1 LDSKTEEEVRK
12 RRAKPGPGPLNIYQK
27 VLLLGGLLTVF
38 LVVGR
43 ALRMASILWVMVIGA
58 IGVSLL
64 AFFWFKSNR
73 PKRERGKKADL
84 GEAETLSFLEKAAD
98 QQEAAPGAEEEVGNR
113 EEISPEEKKSTGF
126 EEKLPQE
133 LEEVVALERFPEE
146 KEEMAAPEDSPAQEI
161 AVNITKKVLILEEIV
176 GDMQKLLSNLEERVV
191 HIEGALLKLEE
202 KTAHRQEV
210 FLKPEEKVDM
220 QMILSQLA
228 ERDQKTL

>member
-1 LDSKTEEEVRK
+1 MDSKTEEEVRK
-12 RRAKPGPGPLNIYQK
+12 RRAKPGPGPFNIYQK

-64 AFFWFKSNR
+64 VFFWFKSNR

-84 GEAETLSFLEKAAD
+84 GEAEMLSFLEETAD
-98 QQEAAPGAEEEVGNR
+98 QQEAAPGAEEVGNR

-133 LEEVVALERFPEE
+133 LEEVVTLERFPEE